1 MATTLFSYT
10 PVIIEGPNGT
20 DYRPRIVID
29 PETAPG
35 EATIS
40 LQDVV
45 TLDGQRYV
53 AVPEGVQVE
62 VPDEIAETWSQVTVT
77 PELRETIKRESRAC
91 KVIQEAFTEAL
102 RTKYTVDDEL
112 YFSRIS
118 IGNLLGSYEFQ
129 PGELEQIQEYQVFV
143 EAERVKVDEKY
154 AALGL

>member
-1 MATTLFSYT
+1 MTTTLFSYT

-20 DYRPRIVID
+20 DYRPRAITNPEEPTVGLQEVI
-29 PETAPG
+29 
-35 EATIS
+35 
-40 LQDVV
+40 
-45 TLDGQRYV
+45 TLDDKRYV

-62 VPDEIAETWSQVTVT
+62 VPDEILETWSQVTMT

-91 KVIQEAFTEAL
+91 QVIRDAFSDAL
-102 RTKYTVDDEL
+102 RTKYTIDDEL
-112 YFSRIS
+112 YFSRIG

-129 PGELEQIQEYQVFV
+129 PGELELIQEYQVFV